1 MNFKF
6 EILELTS
13 KLSLETDKSRGNLQ
27 VNVAER
33 QGFSAAPE

>member
-13 KLSLETDKSRGNLQ
+13 KLSPETDKSRGNLQ

>member
-1 MNFKF
+1 MNFEF
-6 EILELTS
+6 ENFKLTS